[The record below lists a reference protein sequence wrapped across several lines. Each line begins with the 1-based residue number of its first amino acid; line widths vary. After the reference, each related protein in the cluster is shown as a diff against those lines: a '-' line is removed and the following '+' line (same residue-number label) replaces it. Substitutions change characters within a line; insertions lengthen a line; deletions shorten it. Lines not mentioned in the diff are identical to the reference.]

1 MGKEARSPEPA
12 DVALFLPKL
21 EGGGAERITLNL
33 ARGLRERGHAVDLVV
48 AVGGG
53 SYAGHV
59 PEGVRL
65 VEFGARRSL
74 MAVPALVRYL
84 GRHPPAAFLSALNHA
99 NIVALWAARWASYEG
114 SLVVAEHNDPR
125 TGGRSTL
132 KDRFFHRLMRW
143 FYPWADRVIAVSQGV
158 KEGLEEAVG
167 LAAAS
172 VEVIYNPV
180 ITPEVRAA
188 LRERP
193 DHPFFAQPPVVLA
206 VGRLTRQKNFA
217 HLLRAFAL
225 LRQDTDVRLVIL
237 GEGELR
243 QDLERQ
249 VASLGLSEVV
259 SMPGFVANPYAY
271 LSVADLFV
279 LSSDWEGLP
288 TVLIEALAAGTPI
301 VATDCRSGPREIL
314 KGGRHGTLVPVGD
327 SGALADAM
335 RLVLSKG
342 RCAVDDAV
350 VEPYSLETVTLAYE
364 RALGLGGADASPHER
379 GERERTDRVGADR
392 W

>member
-1 MGKEARSPEPA
+1 MRIGARSPEPLR
-12 DVALFLPKL
+12 VALFLPKL

-33 ARGLRERGHAVDLVV
+33 ARGLYERGHTVDLVV

-53 SYAGHV
+53 SYAEHV

-65 VEFGARRSL
+65 VELGARGSL
-74 MAVPALVRYL
+74 VAVPALVRYL
-84 GRHPPAAFLSALNHA
+84 RRHPPNAFLSALNHA
-99 NIVALWAARWASYEG
+99 NIVALWAARLAGYRG
-114 SLVVAEHNDPR
+114 AVVVAEHNDPR

-132 KDRFFHRLMRW
+132 NDHLFHRLMHW

-158 KEGLEEAVG
+158 KEGLKETVG
-167 LAAAS
+167 LPAES

-180 ITPEVRAA
+180 ITPEVLKA

-193 DHPFFAQPPVVLA
+193 GHPFFAEPPVVLA
-206 VGRLTRQKNFA
+206 IGRLTRQKNFA
-217 HLLRAFAL
+217 NLLRAFAA
-225 LRQDTDVRLVIL
+225 LRQDADARLIIL

-249 VASLGLSEVV
+249 VASLGLTEVV
-259 SMPGFVANPYAY
+259 SMPGFVDNPYAY
-271 LSVADLFV
+271 LSEADLFV

-314 KGGRHGTLVPVGD
+314 QGGRYGTLVPLND
-327 SGALADAM
+327 SAALGDAM
-335 RLVLSKG
+335 RLALSKG

-350 VEPYSLETVTLAYE
+350 VVPYSLERVTLAYE
-364 RALGLGGADASPHER
+364 TVLGLGTVGVSPHGR
-379 GERERTDRVGADR
+379 GERQ
-392 W
+392 